1 MVDVPHTPVGFLG
14 RIAAAFAALARHT
27 GCTLRHSPL
36 PEVRE
41 VGDEWRLGA

>member
-1 MVDVPHTPVGFLG
+1 MVDVTHTPVGFLG
-14 RIAAAFAALARHT
+14 RIAAAIAALARHT